1 MELERVTRWLTTI
14 PMRIRTILNRCHY
27 LKSFVYEKE
36 QIEVITGR
44 EALVVEVVPRKN
56 GQVICSGCGGSA
68 SGYDQGS
75 QARLFTFVPLW
86 GYPVYLRY
94 VMRRVD
100 CPNCGVKVEQVPW
113 SEGKSPRT
121 RAYEVFLAR
130 WGRRLSWQEVAH
142 VFHTSWEQVY
152 RSVGSVVGYGLA
164 HRSLDEIEAIGVDEV
179 QYRRGHQY
187 LTLVYQ
193 LYSGCRRLLYVGKKR
208 TVRSL
213 LGFFRELGKS
223 RCAEL
228 MYICSDMWKPYLK
241 VIRRKVPQALH
252 ILDRFHIVVLLNKAV
267 DEVRRQETQRLKRD
281 GYEEVLRHSR
291 YCFLK
296 NESNLTDRQALKL
309 EELLQ
314 YDLKSVRAYL
324 LKESFQGFWQYSSPY
339 WAERFLRLWC
349 ARAMRSKLEPMKKF
363 VKTVRRHQHLM
374 MNWFKAKKA
383 FSSGIVEGLNRKI
396 NLVTRKAYG
405 YRSYDVLKIALFHTL
420 GDLPEPELTH
430 SFC

>member
-1 MELERVTRWLTTI
+1 M
-14 PMRIRTILNRCHY
+14 
-27 LKSFVYEKE
+27 
-36 QIEVITGR
+36 
-44 EALVVEVVPRKN
+44 
-56 GQVICSGCGGSA
+56 
-68 SGYDQGS
+68 
-75 QARLFTFVPLW
+75 
-86 GYPVYLRY
+86 
-94 VMRRVD
+94 
-100 CPNCGVKVEQVPW
+100 
-113 SEGKSPRT
+113 
-121 RAYEVFLAR
+121 
-130 WGRRLSWQEVAH
+130 
-142 VFHTSWEQVY
+142 
-152 RSVGSVVGYGLA
+152 GSVVGYGLA
-164 HRSLDEIEAIGVDEV
+164 VDHRSLDEIEAIGVDEV

-193 LYSGCRRLLYVGKKR
+193 LDSGCRRLLYVGKKR

-281 GYEEVLRHSR
+281 GYEELLTHSR

-349 ARAMRSKLEPMKKF
+349 ARAMHSKLEPMKKF
-363 VKTVRRHQHLM
+363 VKTIRRHHPLM